1 MPRPK
6 RSIQSEIKIDGF
18 SLAWNLHREQQWCD
32 EDQWKG
38 VAIHV
43 RVTGVAR
50 RELFLEYPAVRT
62 QKDGWSRVDPLRPS
76 IQKSGLN
83 LTSVKPSRRV
93 GIRTRAVNHSFIR
106 FLSYRDKQ
114 STYGWT
120 RIHGEEE
127 LG

>member
-76 IQKSGLN
+76 IQKKRVESHIREAIKAGWDPN
-83 LTSVKPSRRV
+83 SRGKPFVYQVS
-93 GIRTRAVNHSFIR
+93 
-106 FLSYRDKQ
+106 
-114 STYGWT
+114 
-120 RIHGEEE
+120 E
-127 LG
+127 LPG